1 MGLIVLTDAKVY
13 VGGYNLSGYSNEA
26 HVTQNPVMLDATVF
40 GLGTKKNTPGLYDF
54 KADVAGFMDY
64 TYPMGA
70 APLDQ
75 LNSFNSALFAKILT
89 NGTPDIASYA
99 ALGNAEGDIAFTM
112 QAVNSKFDP
121 LSGAVG
127 TLVPYKLELNAAG
140 LPLVRGVVQGVGLK
154 TVTGGSAAGIQL
166 GAVSATQKL
175 YAGLH
180 VVGASGTTP
189 TLNVTV
195 RSAAASNMAS
205 PTTRL
210 TFPQFTTSVGA
221 SWQSVAG
228 AWADTYYDV
237 RWTIAGTSPNYTV
250 FVVVGIL

>member
-1 MGLIVLTDAKVY
+1 MGVIVLTDAKIY

-26 HVTQNPVMLDATVF
+26 HITQNPAMLDRTTF
-40 GLGTKKNTPGLYDF
+40 GNTTKINTAGMYDF
-54 KADVAGFMDY
+54 KADVGGFMEF
-64 TYPMGA
+64 TFPLGA

-75 LNSFNSALFAKILT
+75 TNSLNSALFAKIT
-89 NGTPDIASYA
+89 QNAAAEIASYA
-99 ALGNAEGDIAFTM
+99 PLGNTEGDIAYTL
-112 QAVNSKFDP
+112 QSTVSKFDP
-121 LSGAVG
+121 LGGAVG
-127 TLVPYKLELNAAG
+127 ALVPYKLELNAAG
-140 LPLVRGVVQGVGLK
+140 IPVIRGIVQGLGLK
-154 TVTGGSAAGIQL
+154 TVTGGSATGIAL

-195 RSAAASNMAS
+195 RSSALANMSS

-228 AWADTYYDV
+228 AWADTFYDV
-237 RWTIAGTSPNYTV
+237 RWTIAGTSPNYTI
-250 FVVVGIL
+250 FAVVGIL